1 MQILPL
7 LNSSSQNN
15 ADSGVSTSAE
25 NAKRQS
31 TLFASLLGSMHS
43 DTSATAATTTGTAS
57 TASSASSA
65 SASTISDPIT
75 TSATPSEQE
84 LKKLPLTTED
94 LAALHDD
101 LKAQGFTDDELAAM
115 QDSVQSGSGMTWGE
129 LMTAVEKKVSKTS
142 KSEKKEISNDDK
154 VQMLGLFGKLGF
166 TPTESQNLVDAL
178 ARGETDSVMAA
189 VNQKVSSIAS
199 DDTVSL
205 VSSEMTALGRA
216 MNLSED
222 GLTRLAALFNQSN
235 AAQGLSGEGITTAMT
250 LVKNEL
256 LAQTS
261 MENKALAAFRESAS
275 QVLVQAWQKEKGKLN
290 SDAHSDDV
298 ARKAAQVIAMSNE
311 KGETASD
318 VPTASKAGLD
328 ALADVPK
335 SGQSSLNQTASKA
348 VDSQPAKTTGETSPA
363 TGNQNAVAPELTGR
377 AGVVAVEV
385 AGQTEADAVEATGRT
400 GTVAAEVNGQ
410 AGKVAAEV
418 NGQAGK
424 VAAEVNGQAGKVAAE
439 TTNQAAAAASGQA
452 SASTQRTEAGST
464 QKSAEF
470 ELPRPG
476 GDKSAV
482 VAAQA
487 ANREANTFTGTSSGG
502 QQQGSQSGGAFEQS
516 GQEGGWRDFWDK
528 VRTDKTVTTATT
540 TPAATQTTAAMD
552 TVKATTT
559 NLMGKTYNPEVAA
572 RAARQLESGLLKNL
586 SQDTKQLTLTLN
598 PDELGKLS
606 VTLTVKDKEVRAMIT
621 ADNADTATM
630 LQEQASQIKKTLE
643 DQGFKVTKLDV
654 QTGVSQDNQTTWQS
668 PEQHN
673 QAREQREALER
684 LRSSIRLARDAGSD
698 FEAEQMT
705 PLPGAM
711 TTRAEG
717 LDLFA

>member
-15 ADSGVSTSAE
+15 VDSGVSTSAE

-31 TLFASLLGSMHS
+31 AVFASLLGSMHS
-43 DTSATAATTTGTAS
+43 DTSATTSATTGMSS
-57 TASSASSA
+57 TASSTSSA

-101 LKAQGFTDDELAAM
+101 LKAQGFTDSELAAM
-115 QDSVQSGSGMTWGE
+115 QDRVQSESGMTWGE
-129 LMTAVEKKVSKTS
+129 MMAEVEKKASKTS
-142 KSEKKEISNDDK
+142 KSETKEISNDDK

-166 TPTESQNLVDAL
+166 SPTESQNLVDAL
-178 ARGETDSVMAA
+178 ARGETDSVMATI
-189 VNQKVSSIAS
+189 NQKVSSIAS

-205 VSSEMTALGRA
+205 VSAEMTALGRA

-222 GLTRLAALFNQSN
+222 GLARLTALFNRSD
-235 AAQGLSGEGITTAMT
+235 ASQGLSGEGITTAMT

-256 LAQTS
+256 LVQAGKQ
-261 MENKALAAFRESAS
+261 NQALAEFREAAS
-275 QVLVQAWQKEKGKLN
+275 QVLVQAWQKESGKKN
-290 SDAHSDDV
+290 SDMHGDDV
-298 ARKAAQVIAMSNE
+298 ARKAAQVIAMSSE
-311 KGETASD
+311 KGEAASG
-318 VPTASKAGLD
+318 VPTASNPGLD
-328 ALADVPK
+328 ALADVPT
-335 SGQSSLNQTASKA
+335 SGQSPLNQATSKT
-348 VDSQPAKTTGETSPA
+348 VDSQPVKTTGDTASA
-363 TGNQNAVAPELTGR
+363 TGNQNSVAAELTGR

-385 AGQTEADAVEATGRT
+385 AGQTEAGAAEAALRTGTGTPEATGRT
-400 GTVAAEVNGQ
+400 GTVAAELTGR
-410 AGKVAAEV
+410 AGAVAAEV
-418 NGQAGK
+418 NGQAGT
-424 VAAEVNGQAGKVAAE
+424 VATE
-439 TTNQAAAAASGQA
+439 TTSQAAVAASGQA

-487 ANREANTFTGTSSGG
+487 ANRETNTFTGTSSGG

-528 VRTDKTVTTATT
+528 VRTDKTVTTTT
-540 TPAATQTTAAMD
+540 TSTTTQTTAAMD

-559 NLMGKTYNPEVAA
+559 NLMGKTYNPEVAT

-654 QTGVSQDNQTTWQS
+654 QTGASQDNQTTWQS

-673 QAREQREALER
+673 QAREQREALDR
-684 LRSSIRLARDAGSD
+684 LRSSIRLARDAESG
-698 FEAEQMT
+698 FEAEQT
-705 PLPGAM
+705 NLVPGAM